1 MRKVTIVLTTSLSLV
16 IITSQFNVWD
26 SLLMFLLVG
35 TIPGTSLSLPPA
47 VMLISMAV
55 LIGFGIMALMSL
67 SDSSIEQSDKTLPK
81 KRYSR
86 I

>member
-1 MRKVTIVLTTSLSLV
+1 MRKATIILTTSLSLV
-16 IITSQFNVWD
+16 IIASQFNVWD

-47 VMLISMAV
+47 VMLISMAI
-55 LIGFGIMALMSL
+55 LIGFGIMVLMSQ
-67 SDSSIEQSDKTLPK
+67 SDSSIEQSDKALPK

>member
-1 MRKVTIVLTTSLSLV
+1 MRKTIITLCNVLSLL
-16 IITSQFNVWD
+16 IIGSLFGLWD

-35 TIPGTSLSLPPA
+35 TIPGTSLSLPPT
-47 VMLISMAV
+47 VMLLSTALV
-55 LIGFGIMALMSL
+55 IGFGIVLLMSQ
-67 SDSSIEQSDKTLPK
+67 SDSSNEQADKSLPK

>member
-1 MRKVTIVLTTSLSLV
+1 MRKAIIVLTTSLSLV
-16 IITSQFNVWD
+16 IIASQFNVWD

-35 TIPGTSLSLPPA
+35 TIPGTSLSLSPA
-47 VMLISMAV
+47 VMLLSMAILV
-55 LIGFGIMALMSL
+55 GIGIMLLMSQ
-67 SDSSIEQSDKTLPK
+67 SDTSIEQAEKTLPK

>member
-1 MRKVTIVLTTSLSLV
+1 MRKTTILLTTSLSL
-16 IITSQFNVWD
+16 IIIASQFNIWD

-47 VMLISMAV
+47 VMLISMSI
-55 LIGFGIMALMSL
+55 LIGFAIMLLMSQ
-67 SDSSIEQSDKTLPK
+67 SESSIEQTDKTLPK

>member
-1 MRKVTIVLTTSLSLV
+1 MRKTTILLTTSLSL
-16 IITSQFNVWD
+16 IIIASQFNIWD

-35 TIPGTSLSLPPA
+35 TIPGTSLSLSPA
-47 VMLISMAV
+47 AMLISMSI
-55 LIGFGIMALMSL
+55 LIGFVIMLLMSQ
-67 SDSSIEQSDKTLPK
+67 SDSSIEQADKTLPK

>member
-1 MRKVTIVLTTSLSLV
+1 MRKTTILLTTSLSL
-16 IITSQFNVWD
+16 IIIASQFNIWD

-35 TIPGTSLSLPPA
+35 TIPGTALSLPPA
-47 VMLISMAV
+47 VMLISISI
-55 LIGFGIMALMSL
+55 LIGLGIIHLMSQP
-67 SDSSIEQSDKTLPK
+67 DSSIEQADKTLPK